1 MRYMTMVTASEHYG
15 PPPDALLEA
24 MGNLIQEAAAAGVFV
39 DGAGLTPSTMA
50 ARVRLEGG
58 RVIVTDG
65 PYSEAK
71 EVVGGYSIFELPS
84 KEAALAWTTRMIELH
99 QRHWPEWEGE
109 CEVRPIYGRDD
120 TEQMLRD
127 RAVTAGR

>member
-1 MRYMTMVTASEHYG
+1 MRYMTFVKASEHYG
-15 PPPDALLEA
+15 APPEALLEA
-24 MGNLIQEAAAAGVFV
+24 MGSLIKEAAESGVFV

-58 RVIVTDG
+58 RVTVTDG

-99 QRHWPEWEGE
+99 KRHWPEWEGE

-127 RAVTAGR
+127 RAATAGR